1 MKKKILNIAIVALFA
16 GTILGCSKWT
26 EVEPKNYYKPHGDE
40 YYENL
45 RAYKNSDHPVT
56 FGWFGNWTGKG
67 ASLQGS
73 LMGLPDSVDFV
84 SMWGNWHSLTD
95 EKWADKREVK
105 RLKGT
110 RVMMC
115 FIVANIGDQTTPAD
129 VRNTLTVD
137 GVTYDTQAEALAA
150 FWGWYMTYDRT
161 GAETHYGDSTPEGIE
176 KAISKYAKSLID
188 TINKY
193 EWDGFDFDYEANFGA
208 SGNIAGPYLGDSGD
222 PEDNRQRTYFLTFI
236 KELGKYLGPK
246 SGTGKL
252 LVIDGEPQ
260 NMHPAARDYFDY
272 YIIQAYYSS
281 GYSDL
286 DNRYNKL
293 LRGLEAT
300 GNPELEKAIAKKLI
314 YCEDFEKAGYATNG
328 GTNFRTRD
336 GRTVP
341 SLIGMAAWQPLSG
354 YEKGGIGTY
363 HMEYD
368 YPNNPEY
375 KWLRQATGIMNPVI
389 K

>member
-16 GTILGCSKWT
+16 GAMLGCSKWT
-26 EVEPKNYYKPHGDE
+26 EVEPRDYYKPHGEE
-40 YYENL
+40 YYKNL
-45 RAYKNSDHPVT
+45 RAYKNSDHPIT

-84 SMWGNWHSLTD
+84 SMWGNWHSLTE

-110 RVMMC
+110 RVTMC
-115 FIVANIGDQTTPAD
+115 FIVANCGDQTTPAE

-137 GVTYDTQAEALAA
+137 GVKYATESEAVKA
-150 FWGWYMTYDRT
+150 FWGWKD
-161 GAETHYGDSTPEGIE
+161 GDQESIDA
-176 KAISKYAKSLID
+176 AIAKYAKSIID
-188 TINKY
+188 TIDKY
-193 EWDGFDFDYEANFGA
+193 EWDGFDYDYEANYGA
-208 SGNIAGPYLGDSGD
+208 PGNIAGPYLGDSGN
-222 PEDNRQRTYFLTFI
+222 PETNRQRTNFLTFV
-236 KELGKYLGPK
+236 KELGKHLGPK
-246 SGTGKL
+246 SGTGRL

-260 NMHPAARDYFDY
+260 NMHPDARDYFDY
-272 YIIQAYYSS
+272 YIIQAYYST

-286 DNRYNKL
+286 DKRYNKL
-293 LRGLEAT
+293 LQGLEAA
-300 GNPELEKAIAKKLI
+300 GDPELEKMVAKKLV
-314 YCEDFEKAGYATNG
+314 YCEDFEKAGYAVNG
-328 GTNFRTRD
+328 GNDYTTRD

-354 YEKGGIGTY
+354 YQKGGIGTY